1 MTGTGSTAAA
11 GPATRRTWLGLI
23 VLTVPCA
30 LVTMDLT
37 VLNLALP
44 NLSED
49 LQPTGS
55 QLLWTVDIYGFMVAG
70 FLITMGALGD
80 RIGRRRLLLIGAG
93 AFGVASVLAAFSP
106 TPDLLIA
113 SRALLGIAGATLAPS
128 TLSLIRTMF
137 TDPRQR
143 TMAIGVWTAGF
154 AAGAALGPVLGGVL
168 LEFFWWGSVFLLAVP
183 VMVIVLVLGPVLLPE
198 YRNPDARWPDLTSAV
213 LSVAAVLAVIHGLKQ
228 VAEHG
233 WGTEPGLFMAGGVI
247 AGAAFVARQRRSPN
261 PMVDLGLLRIPA
273 VSASLAT
280 NTLGLAVVF
289 GAYLL
294 MAQYMQ
300 LVLDLSP
307 LRAGLWTLP
316 SALTMVAGSLLT
328 PALLRIARPRHVM
341 GGGFVLTALG
351 LIVLA
356 QVSGGGDLA
365 VVVGASVVFALGA
378 SPAMTL
384 ATDLIVG
391 SVPPARAGAAAAL
404 SETGSELGGALGIAI
419 LGSIATAVYRGD
431 LLTSMPPEVPAAAAD
446 DARDTLGGALVVAS
460 ELPADLG
467 AQLAAAAESAFT
479 HALQTAALVGAA
491 VAVGAAVL
499 TTVLVWRVRTPPPVA
514 AADTAGGDVARDI
527 PADP

>member
-11 GPATRRTWLGLI
+11 APATRRAWIGLI
-23 VLTVPCA
+23 VLTLPCA

-44 NLSED
+44 ELSED
-49 LQPTGS
+49 LQPTSS
-55 QLLWTVDIYGFMVAG
+55 QLLWIVDIYGFLVAG
-70 FLITMGALGD
+70 FLITMGALGE
-80 RIGRRRLLLIGAG
+80 RIGRRRLLVIGSA

-106 TPDLLIA
+106 TPELLIA

-168 LEFFWWGSVFLLAVP
+168 LEFFWCGSVFLLAVP
-183 VMVIVLVLGPVLLPE
+183 VMLLVLVLGPVLLPE
-198 YRNPDARWPDLTSAV
+198 YRNPDARWPDLTGAV
-213 LSVAAVLAVIHGLKQ
+213 LSAAAVLAVIHGLKQ

-233 WGTEPGLFMAGGVI
+233 WGPEPGLFIAGGAI
-247 AGAAFVARQRRSPN
+247 AGVAFVVHQRRSAH

-316 SALTMVAGSLLT
+316 SALTMIAGSLLT
-328 PALLRIARPRHVM
+328 PLLLRVARPRHVM

-351 LIVLA
+351 LVVLA
-356 QVSGGGDLA
+356 QVDGGGDLA
-365 VVVGASVVFALGA
+365 VVVGASMVFALGA

-391 SVPPARAGAAAAL
+391 SAPPERAGAASAL
-404 SETGSELGGALGIAI
+404 SETGSELGGALGIAS
-419 LGSIATAVYRGD
+419 LGSIATAVSRD
-431 LLTSMPPEVPAAAAD
+431 ELLASMPAGESPDAAD
-446 DARDTLGGALVVAS
+446 SARDTLGGALAVAS

-467 AQLAAAAESAFT
+467 TQLAAAAESAFT
-479 HALQTAALVGAA
+479 QALQTAVLVGAA
-491 VAVGAAVL
+491 VAVATAVL
-499 TTVLVWRVRTPPPVA
+499 TTVLVWRVRTPLPVPP
-514 AADTAGGDVARDI
+514 AADAAGEIAQDG
-527 PADP
+527 PA